1 MSRFR
6 GHLLVALLLAGGFAL
21 AVAEEKEA
29 KPKAMHPGLER
40 IKQLAG
46 EWMVKSFGEESV
58 DAAGSPGDKTEKKD
72 AAPEKSADKADK
84 KGASA
89 DKADK
94 KDADGHKEAV
104 DKAGK
109 ADAKDAKG
117 EADGEHTERIIYK
130 VIAAGS
136 AVEESMFPG
145 TPHEMV
151 TMYHTD
157 GPDLLLTHYCAA
169 GNQPRMK
176 VEKGGEEN
184 QLVFKF
190 AGGTNLDAAQ
200 DAHMHDLTI
209 TFIDADHIR
218 EVWTYYKDGKAVAKT
233 KIELERKKG

>member
-6 GHLLVALLLAGGFAL
+6 GHLLVALLLAGGFAF

-29 KPKAMHPGLER
+29 KPKATHPGLER

-46 EWMVKSFGEESV
+46 EWMVKAFDEEPAVATDS
-58 DAAGSPGDKTEKKD
+58 SSEKTEKKD
-72 AAPEKSADKADK
+72 AASEKPADKM
-84 KGASA
+84 
-89 DKADK
+89 DK
-94 KDADGHKEAV
+94 KDAPAGKKDADDHKDAV

-109 ADAKDAKG
+109 RDAKEGKG
-117 EADGEHTERIIYK
+117 EAAGEHTERIIYK

-176 VEKGGEEN
+176 AEKAGDEK

-190 AGGTNLDAAQ
+190 AGGTNLDAAK

-218 EVWTYYKDGKAVAKT
+218 EVWTYYKAGKAVATT
-233 KIELERKKG
+233 KIELERKKN